1 VSLLEVKF
9 LHTNMDFKI
18 LSTNRGNKSIV
29 CEGYFYRFLS
39 ALKHGENSWRCCDKK
54 CSVRLTTDMENS
66 CIINVKNEHNH
77 EPDERKAERQQLRCN
92 AKRKA
97 SEDATA
103 RPSKIIR
110 KQLQTMSE
118 TNLHQDDIKN
128 VSKAIYRE
136 RRRMEITF
144 R

>member
-18 LSTNRGNKSIV
+18 LSTIRGNKSIV
-29 CEGYFYRFLS
+29 CEGYFHRFLS
-39 ALKHGENSWRCCDKK
+39 ALRHGENSWRCCDKR

-77 EPDERKAERQQLRCN
+77 EPDERKTERQQLRCN

-103 RPSKIIR
+103 RPS
-110 KQLQTMSE
+110 
-118 TNLHQDDIKN
+118 
-128 VSKAIYRE
+128 Y
-136 RRRMEITF
+136 
-144 R
+144 

>member
-1 VSLLEVKF
+1 
-9 LHTNMDFKI
+9 
-18 LSTNRGNKSIV
+18 
-29 CEGYFYRFLS
+29 
-39 ALKHGENSWRCCDKK
+39 
-54 CSVRLTTDMENS
+54 MENS

-77 EPDERKAERQQLRCN
+77 ESDERKAERQQLRCN

-136 RRRMEITF
+136 RRKRHPTLPKSRNDVVFLPVLTVSEVCNMGYSAPWTLLNKF
-144 R
+144 FSSPGW

>member
-1 VSLLEVKF
+1 
-9 LHTNMDFKI
+9 M
-18 LSTNRGNKSIV
+18 
-29 CEGYFYRFLS
+29 
-39 ALKHGENSWRCCDKK
+39 
-54 CSVRLTTDMENS
+54 TTDIKNS

-77 EPDERKAERQQLRCN
+77 ESDERKAERQQLRCN
-92 AKRKA
+92 AKWKA
-97 SEDATA
+97 SQDATA

-136 RRRMEITF
+136 RRKRHPTLPKSRNDVVVFPCFTCF
-144 R
+144 RGLEYGLFSPLDPS

>member
-1 VSLLEVKF
+1 MK
-9 LHTNMDFKI
+9 DI
-18 LSTNRGNKSIV
+18 
-29 CEGYFYRFLS
+29 FYRFLS
-39 ALKHGENSWRCCDKK
+39 VLKHGENSWRCCDKK

-66 CIINVKNEHNH
+66 FIINVKNEHNH
-77 EPDERKAERQQLRCN
+77 APDERKAERQQLRCN

-118 TNLHQDDIKN
+118 TNLHQDDIQN

-136 RRRMEITF
+136 CRKRHPTYKN
-144 R
+144 